1 MLSDELINK
10 ARRLVEVGFTERR
23 GQLPLELAAI
33 DSQALAAGAYHS
45 GTRLLLIHRVLA
57 RELDVRAILTW
68 RSIVRVH
75 QTLGIPADEGL
86 ATDLKQLFSGFLG
99 SIRTE
104 LDALLRTDEQTE
116 PNLRDRL
123 TLDEACEDS
132 RRKHDVEIDLYV
144 DSLKISAGAQP
155 SAMAHSYHF
164 YGTVG
169 TVQTG
174 PGATANVVQ
183 NLAAEDKQ
191 ALLGALDQ
199 IKDAISSS
207 QDLLAQ
213 QQELIE
219 IAKECTTLIQAPQ
232 PNNSKLRA
240 MFDVLATSVQTLASA
255 QPAYQA
261 LKAALVPLGIMLP

>member
-57 RELDVRAILTW
+57 RELDIRAILAW

-75 QTLGIPADEGL
+75 QTLDIPAAEGL
-86 ATDLKQLFSGFLG
+86 ATDLKQLFSEFLG
-99 SIRTE
+99 SIRSE
-104 LDALLRTDEQTE
+104 LDALRTDELTE
-116 PNLRDRL
+116 PNLRDRF

-144 DSLKISAGAQP
+144 DSLKISSGAQP

-240 MFDVLATSVQTLASA
+240 MFDVLATSVQTMASA

>member
-1 MLSDELINK
+1 M
-10 ARRLVEVGFTERR
+10 
-23 GQLPLELAAI
+23 
-33 DSQALAAGAYHS
+33 
-45 GTRLLLIHRVLA
+45 LA
-57 RELDVRAILTW
+57 RELDVRAILAW

-75 QTLGIPADEGL
+75 QTLGIAAAVGL
-86 ATDLKQLFSGFLG
+86 ATDLKQLFSEFLG
-99 SIRTE
+99 TTRTE
-104 LDALLRTDEQTE
+104 LDALLTDKLTE

-132 RRKHDVEIDLYV
+132 RRKHSVEIDLYV
-144 DSLKISAGAQP
+144 DSLKLSAEAQP
-155 SAMAHSYHF
+155 SAMAYSYHF
-164 YGTVG
+164 YG

-207 QDLLAQ
+207 QALLAQ

-219 IAKECTTLIQAPQ
+219 IAEECATLIQAPQ

-240 MFDVLATSVQTLASA
+240 MFDVLATSVQAVTSA

>member
-23 GQLPLELAAI
+23 RQLPLELAAI
-33 DSQALAAGAYHS
+33 DSQAEAAGAYHS
-45 GTRLLLIHRVLA
+45 GIRLLQIHRVLA
-57 RELDVRAILTW
+57 RELDVRAILAW
-68 RSIVRVH
+68 QRIVRVH
-75 QTLGIPADEGL
+75 QTLGIPAAEEL
-86 ATDLKQLFSGFLG
+86 ATDLKQLFSEFLG

-104 LDALLRTDEQTE
+104 LDALRTDKLTE

-207 QDLLAQ
+207 QALLAQ

-219 IAKECTTLIQAPQ
+219 IAEECTTLIQATQ

-240 MFDVLATSVQTLASA
+240 MFDVLATSVQALASA

>member
-1 MLSDELINK
+1 MLSDELIEK
-10 ARRLVEVGFTERR
+10 TKRLAEVGFTERR
-23 GQLPLELAAI
+23 RQLPLELAAI
-33 DSQALAAGAYHS
+33 DSRAAAAGAYHS
-45 GTRLLLIHRVLA
+45 GSRLLQIHHVLA
-57 RELDVRAILTW
+57 RELDVRAILAW

-75 QTLGIPADEGL
+75 QTLGIPAAEGL
-86 ATDLKQLFSGFLG
+86 ATDLKQLFSEFLG

-104 LDALLRTDEQTE
+104 LDVIRIDKLTE
-116 PNLRDRL
+116 PTLRDQL

-132 RRKHDVEIDLYV
+132 RRKHDVEIDLYI
-144 DSLKISAGAQP
+144 DSLKSSANARP
-155 SAMAHSYHF
+155 SAMPHSYHF

-207 QDLLAQ
+207 QALLAQ
-213 QQELIE
+213 QQELME
-219 IAKECTTLIQAPQ
+219 IAEECATLIQAPQ

-240 MFDVLATSVQTLASA
+240 MFDVLATSVQTVASA

-261 LKAALVPLGIMLP
+261 LRAALVPLGIMLP